1 PRSPAST
8 LARLGELVS
17 QASAPGLEVRAETE
31 GTARP
36 LPFGVDVAAYRIV
49 QEALTNVARH
59 AGPATATVLVTYG
72 EEDVTV
78 QVDDDGRRPGARQQ
92 PAAGSGIA
100 GMRERVAA
108 LGGEFFAGPRQGGG
122 FRVQARLPLNG
133 TT

>member
-1 PRSPAST
+1 MLDRA
-8 LARLGELVS
+8 AADRL
-17 QASAPGLEVRAETE
+17 
-31 GTARP
+31 
-36 LPFGVDVAAYRIV
+36 I
-49 QEALTNVARH
+49 
-59 AGPATATVLVTYG
+59 
-72 EEDVTV
+72 V

-122 FRVQARLPLNG
+122 FRVRARLPLNG